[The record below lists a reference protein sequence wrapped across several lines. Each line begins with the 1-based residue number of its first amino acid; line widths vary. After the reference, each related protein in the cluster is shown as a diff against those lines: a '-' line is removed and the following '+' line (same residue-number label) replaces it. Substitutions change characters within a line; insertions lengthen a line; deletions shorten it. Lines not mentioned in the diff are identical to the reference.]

1 MIQMQN
7 IMTKLREEHP
17 TEIDGLKVIQ
27 FDDYQTSISKN
38 LVSGT
43 KTEIT
48 LPKSNV
54 LAFALEQGAKV
65 VIRPSG
71 TEPKIKA
78 YYTVTAD
85 THDAA
90 AVKEKSLDT
99 AFSAMI
105 LN

>member
-54 LAFALEQGAKV
+54 LAFTLEQGAKV

-71 TEPKIKA
+71 TEPKIKI
-78 YYTVTAD
+78 YLSGKGKTAAESD
-85 THDAA
+85 EIIAKMEKAA
-90 AVKEKSLDT
+90 TEL
-99 AFSAMI
+99 
-105 LN
+105 LGL